1 MTLDK
6 HHLTLYVAAIVL
18 ALGLIYAIES
28 RIASRA
34 EQKYED
40 LKTLADQK
48 DSSNAQFQKQIA
60 DQMAQLAMQN
70 TQLQA
75 ANQQQTVLV
84 SSLISQLQANK
95 KKDATL
101 APNDLASRIQT
112 LAPGGSITVVGTAYQ
127 MDQSEAVSVAQAL
140 EEPAIL
146 KQELASDQTVITND
160 VAIIAND
167 AKVLDSEKQSH
178 TSDVTAIQAKL
189 DAANQEITVVKA
201 QARKSKFKW
210 FIAGVV
216 TGFTLG
222 RIHNLSF

>member
-1 MTLDK
+1 MTLTK
-6 HHLTLYVAAIVL
+6 HHVVLYIAAIVL
-18 ALGLIYAIES
+18 ALGLTYAIES

-48 DSSNAQFQKQIA
+48 DSSNAQFQKQIT
-60 DQMAQLAMQN
+60 DQMAQLALQN

-75 ANQQQTVLV
+75 ANQQQYVLV
-84 SSLISQLQANK
+84 SSLLSQLKANK
-95 KKDATL
+95 TKDATL

-112 LAPGGSITVVGTAYQ
+112 LAPGGSVTVVGSAYQ
-127 MDQSEAVSVAQAL
+127 LDQVEAVSVAQAL

-146 KQELASDQTVITND
+146 NQELAADQTVIAND
-160 VAIIAND
+160 TAIIAND

-178 TSDVTAIQAKL
+178 KSDVTAIQAKL
-189 DAANQEITVVKA
+189 DAANQEITTVKD